1 MRPAVTD
8 WLSTE
13 EALGDQGGRGGRF
26 PGFPNLLLLEFKLLD
41 EVCAAIVSDTIRRM
55 SSAVRAALAVAV
67 VVVFDDADSEV
78 VVEVLETGS
87 GVSLVRRLL
96 SSSRRICCT

>member
-1 MRPAVTD
+1 M
-8 WLSTE
+8 
-13 EALGDQGGRGGRF
+13 
-26 PGFPNLLLLEFKLLD
+26 D

-96 SSSRRICCT
+96 SSSRRIC